1 MKEQDVRWKQ
11 RFSNFQKSLGLLE
24 DAIRISNPDII
35 QKAGLI
41 QFFEVSFELS
51 WNVLKDYLLEKGFS
65 DVLYPR
71 DSIKKAFEMEIIV
84 DGHLWLEALKNRNL
98 TTHTYDEEL
107 ADKVVELIR
116 FSYYPILK
124 KLQERLKP
132 EM

>member
-1 MKEQDVRWKQ
+1 META
-11 RFSNFQKSLGLLE
+11 FSNFQKSLGLLE
-24 DAIRISNPDII
+24 DAIGISNPDLI

-65 DVLYPR
+65 GVLYPR
-71 DSIKKAFEMEIIV
+71 DSIKKAFEMEIIE

-98 TTHTYDEEL
+98 TAHTYDEEL

-116 FSYYPILK
+116 HSYYPLLK

-132 EM
+132 EL